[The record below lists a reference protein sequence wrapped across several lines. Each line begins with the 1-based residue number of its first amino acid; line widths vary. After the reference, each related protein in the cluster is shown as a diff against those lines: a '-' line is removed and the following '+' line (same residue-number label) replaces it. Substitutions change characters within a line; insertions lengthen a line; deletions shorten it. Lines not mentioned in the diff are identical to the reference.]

1 MFLACRSQDFITPK
15 EQQYETA
22 PEALKA
28 GHHHLRSPAQL
39 SPNRIKRPRNV
50 LGMQA
55 ATHTLHVLKMPLLTD
70 ACVELDIDKGP
81 GCPAGNTHPT
91 SMEYTQP
98 SQSFER
104 SNMEP
109 PSTSGFCAGE
119 EYGGPRKLVRTRQ
132 PSPPCARNVFVDGPE
147 DSGDISKFPRR
158 PPFVSRYRCAQ
169 HPYLLQY
176 PAAVLPKLCSM
187 SQYLHLHCASVGF
200 VQGRVQGDDLTG
212 SGQLQ
217 QGLQSLQQI

>member
-22 PEALKA
+22 PEALKG
-28 GHHHLRSPAQL
+28 GHQHLRSPAQL

-50 LGMQA
+50 LGMLPA
-55 ATHTLHVLKMPLLTD
+55 LHIVPKVLKTPLLTD
-70 ACVELDIDKGP
+70 ASVLSVTDKKGP
-81 GCPAGNTHPT
+81 GCPAGNTHST

-104 SNMEP
+104 FNMDP
-109 PSTSGFCAGE
+109 PSTSGCGAGE

-147 DSGDISKFPRR
+147 DSSDISKFPRR

-169 HPYLLQY
+169 HLYY
-176 PAAVLPKLCSM
+176 
-187 SQYLHLHCASVGF
+187 F
-200 VQGRVQGDDLTG
+200 E
-212 SGQLQ
+212 
-217 QGLQSLQQI
+217 